1 LELASGKEWHA
12 TFLSTAGH
20 REIFHGSGV
29 QDVKDSDLCSVFC
42 LLREDKKRERQ
53 KERERGK
60 QPGGFFPQGRHTL
73 LAVPPGFS
81 RLLGIIKS

>member
-1 LELASGKEWHA
+1 
-12 TFLSTAGH
+12 
-20 REIFHGSGV
+20 
-29 QDVKDSDLCSVFC
+29 
-42 LLREDKKRERQ
+42 LREDKKRERQ